1 MIDSRAKG
9 ARGELKVRDILRELT
24 GLKWERT
31 PGSGAYSQSHGLKGD
46 VYVPGTTN
54 IFTVEVKSYEEDQLT
69 SKIFNPSSKFMEWI
83 EQAWRQAE
91 QNGNLP
97 LLIFK
102 YDRSK
107 IFAAY
112 PPGVWEEAQRDR
124 DGIYVKIK
132 GYQFWVSPLEDW
144 IKYGK
149 PEFVK

>member
-9 ARGELKVRDILRELT
+9 ARGELKVRDTLRELT

-54 IFTVEVKSYEEDQLT
+54 VFTVEVKSYEEDQMT
-69 SKIFNPSSKFMEWI
+69 SKMFNDSSKLLEWW
-83 EQAWRQAE
+83 EQAERQAK
-91 QNGNLP
+91 QNMNLP

-107 IFAAY
+107 IFVAY
-112 PPGVWEEAQRDR
+112 PSNIFNIISWNTVT
-124 DGIYVKIK
+124 VNIK
-132 GYQFWVSPLEDW
+132 GYGFSISLLEDF
-144 IKYGK
+144 IKKGN
-149 PEFVK
+149 PEFIK

>member
-9 ARGELKVRDILRELT
+9 ARGELKVRDMLRELT
-24 GLKWERT
+24 GLKWERI
-31 PGSGAYSQSHGLKGD
+31 PGSGAYSTSHGLKGD

-54 IFTVEVKSYEEDQLT
+54 VFTIEVKSYEEDHLS
-69 SKIFNPSSKFMEWI
+69 SKILHNKSNPLLGWW
-83 EQAWRQAE
+83 EQAQRQAI

-107 IFAAY
+107 IFVAY
-112 PPGVWEEAQRDR
+112 PC
-124 DGIYVKIK
+124 GIWSNREVYNSILIK
-132 GYQFWVSPLEDW
+132 VDDYEFSVSLLEDF
-144 IKYGK
+144 IKKEK

>member
-9 ARGELKVRDILRELT
+9 ARGELKVRDVLRELT

-54 IFTVEVKSYEEDQLT
+54 KYTVEIKSYEDDHLT
-69 SKIFNPSSKFMEWI
+69 SKLIHNKSNPLIEWWK
-83 EQAWRQAE
+83 QAERQAI
-91 QNGNLP
+91 QNKNIP

-107 IFAAY
+107 IFAAFQPTIIENY
-112 PPGVWEEAQRDR
+112 T
-124 DGIYVKIK
+124 YNCIK
-132 GYQFWVSPLEDW
+132 AYIEDKVFVVSLLEDF
-144 IKYGK
+144 IKYEK
-149 PEFVK
+149 PKFTE

>member
-9 ARGELKVRDILRELT
+9 ARGELKVRDTLRELT

-54 IFTVEVKSYEEDQLT
+54 LFTVEVKSYEEDHLS
-69 SKIFNPSSKFMEWI
+69 SKILHNGSNSLIAWW
-83 EQAWRQAE
+83 EQAKRQAT

-97 LLIFK
+97 LLIYK

-107 IFAAY
+107 IFVAY
-112 PPGVWEEAQRDR
+112 QRSIFD
-124 DGIYVKIK
+124 IISWNNISVYVGEYEFSI
-132 GYQFWVSPLEDW
+132 SLLEDF
-144 IKYGK
+144 IKQGNPK
-149 PEFVK
+149 FTK

>member
-9 ARGELKVRDILRELT
+9 ARGELKVRDVLRELT

-54 IFTVEVKSYEEDQLT
+54 LFTVEVKSYEEDQMT
-69 SKIFNPSSKFMEWI
+69 SKMFNDSSKLLDWW
-83 EQAWRQAE
+83 EQAYRQAG
-91 QNGNLP
+91 QNMNLP

-107 IFAAY
+107 IFVAY
-112 PPGVWEEAQRDR
+112 PEGEWPAKNMYNNISVN
-124 DGIYVKIK
+124 IK
-132 GYQFWVSPLEDW
+132 SYHFNIALLEDF
-144 IKYGK
+144 IKHEK
-149 PEFVK
+149 PEFTK

>member
-9 ARGELKVRDILRELT
+9 ARGELKVRDTLRELT

-54 IFTVEVKSYEEDQLT
+54 LFTVEVKSYEEDQMT
-69 SKIFNPSSKFMEWI
+69 SKMFNDSSKLLEWW
-83 EQAWRQAE
+83 EQADRQAK
-91 QNGNLP
+91 QNMNLP

-107 IFAAY
+107 IFVAY
-112 PPGVWEEAQRDR
+112 PPGIWLDNTLYNNIAVR
-124 DGIYVKIK
+124 IK
-132 GYQFWVSPLEDW
+132 GYSFSIALLEDF
-144 IKYGK
+144 IKHAK
-149 PEFVK
+149 PEFTK